1 MSEVEPTYTG
11 KEITEGEWAGWRVWG
26 PDPFELLAG
35 PFFSREDP
43 EGRMVCAFRAKAKH
57 MNGHGAMHGGALMTF
72 ADYAI
77 FAIASEHIKE
87 TSAVT
92 IQMSCEFIGPA
103 YEGELVE
110 ATGDVV
116 RAGGALVFLRGM
128 ITADGRP
135 ALGYSAILK
144 KLPKR

>member
-1 MSEVEPTYTG
+1 VNDVEPTYTG
-11 KEITEGEWAGWRVWG
+11 EVIAEGEWAGWRVWG

-35 PFFSREDP
+35 PFFARKDA

-72 ADYAI
+72 ADYAL

-92 IQMSCEFIGPA
+92 VQLSCEFIGA
-103 YEGELVE
+103 AHEGELIE
-110 ATGDVV
+110 ARGDVV
-116 RAGGALVFLRGM
+116 RAGGSLVFLRGV

-135 ALGYSAILK
+135 ALGYSAVLK
-144 KLPKR
+144 KLRRR